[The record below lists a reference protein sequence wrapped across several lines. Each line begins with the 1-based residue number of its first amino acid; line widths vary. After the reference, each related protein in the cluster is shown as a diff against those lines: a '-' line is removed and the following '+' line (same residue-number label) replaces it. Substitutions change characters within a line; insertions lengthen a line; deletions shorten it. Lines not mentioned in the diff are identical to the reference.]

1 MSIALHSVACCGVG
15 AIVRIAFVVTFHEL
29 LSGEESSLV
38 QNARESADLDEWL
51 RTSMSGAIGNSGW
64 LPWMG
69 PTMQV

>member
-1 MSIALHSVACCGVG
+1 M
-15 AIVRIAFVVTFHEL
+15 RIAFVVTFHEL

-38 QNARESADLDEWL
+38 QNARESADLNEWL

-69 PTMQV
+69 LTMQV